1 VSSSQI
7 FEKNEPTHI
16 GCYEERKIMDET
28 QKNKSR
34 RRIPRSLLI
43 WLIFFTGIV
52 LVMMFIGFAS
62 VEPRELF
69 LKPLAFSLRV
79 LVYGVIGA
87 SLCLGLYLFVRWLNC
102 WRNVRRALVGVGI
115 LATLVA
121 IFYTEEDW
129 RGKRAWENCKRELE
143 AKGEVLDWN
152 KFIPPPVPDDENF
165 FKAPKMTEWFQKD
178 APIITQTATPFKP
191 TTNELTGDLNLSQFM
206 SQHQSQ
212 KTPVTIAELKIAS
225 KTTDGNGK
233 NVVLQFD
240 DPAAREQVKELMQNA
255 IGPSVNGSQA
265 QGLYF
270 MAKPLNHIQPAHI
283 VLQADKS
290 PNLEEVAA
298 LFPADTISTN
308 VGNLRVEL
316 GAQIN
321 SFRILVV
328 PHPVYSAAEYLQW
341 SDKAVPDFDLIREA
355 LDRPYAQMDGD
366 YTQPYVSPIPNFI
379 AVRFVAQTLASRAQC
394 YLLLGQPDKALD
406 ELTLLN
412 DSRRLLENAP
422 TGKPMFLVSAMINVA
437 VTGLY
442 VNMIADGLQSYA
454 WQEPQ
459 LAALQKQLAEIN
471 LSLFVVQ
478 AFESEPAA
486 TTHTLETIPTVKLKE
501 WFQVSVPGSQT
512 GSKISLWQK
521 IKNLKWML
529 LPRGWIYQNMATI
542 AELGNKQLDG
552 FDSQND
558 IIQPQKFGDLTR
570 ELNAITKPCKFLAAE
585 AIPNF
590 AKAWQTTAHNQTMV
604 NEAQIACALERYHL
618 AHGEYPETLDVLV
631 PQFME
636 KIPHDIIGGEPLHYR
651 RTDDGKFLLYSVGWN
666 EKDDGGEKHQYN
678 NVGRGVDYS
687 QGDWVW
693 EN

>member
-1 VSSSQI
+1 MSETPKSKLGLKI
-7 FEKNEPTHI
+7 FRWLFSIIGSIALLRVIADLFFRLVLQEHPTFPGI
-16 GCYEERKIMDET
+16 ANKIFYALANLIAITFALYLLKPFLSLDWRRLFT
-28 QKNKSR
+28 WQTL
-34 RRIPRSLLI
+34 RRILI
-43 WLIFFTGIV
+43 
-52 LVMMFIGFAS
+52 A
-62 VEPRELF
+62 
-69 LKPLAFSLRV
+69 LAV
-79 LVYGVIGA
+79 
-87 SLCLGLYLFVRWLNC
+87 
-102 WRNVRRALVGVGI
+102 

-152 KFIPPPVPDDENF
+152 AYIPPPGPDDQNF

-178 APIITQTATPFKP
+178 APIITQTANSFKP
-191 TTNELTGDLNLSQFM
+191 TTNELTRDLNLSQFM

-212 KTPVTIAELKIAS
+212 KTPVTIAELDITA
-225 KTTDGNGK
+225 KTTDGDEK

-240 DPAAREQVKELMQNA
+240 DPAAREQAKELIQNA
-255 IGPSVNGSQA
+255 IGPSANAPLGF
-265 QGLYF
+265 YF
-270 MAKPLNHIQPAHI
+270 TATPLNQIQPAHI
-283 VLQADKS
+283 VLQATKLPS
-290 PNLEEVAA
+290 LEEVTA

-308 VGNLRVEL
+308 VGNLRVES

-321 SFRILVV
+321 SFRILLV

-341 SDKAVPDFDLIREA
+341 SDQALPDFDLIREA
-355 LDRPYAQMDGD
+355 LDRPYARMDGD
-366 YTQPYVSPIPNFI
+366 YTQPYASPIPNFI
-379 AVRFVAQTLASRAQC
+379 AVRSVAQTLASRAQC

-442 VNMIADGLQSYA
+442 VHTIADGLQSHA

-471 LSLFVVQ
+471 LSSFVIQ

-486 TTHTLETIPTVKLKE
+486 RTHTLESIPTVKLKE

-512 GSKISLWQK
+512 GIKTSLWQK

-529 LPRGWIYQNMATI
+529 LPRGWIYQNMVTI
-542 AELGNKQLDG
+542 TELDNKQLDG

-570 ELNAITKPCKFLAAE
+570 ELNAIAKPYKFFAAE

-590 AKAWQTTAHNQTMV
+590 AKAWQSTAYNQTMV

-618 AHGEYPETLDVLV
+618 AHGEYPETLNALV

-636 KIPHDIIGGEPLHYR
+636 KIPHDIIGGQPLHYR
-651 RTDDGKFLLYSVGWN
+651 RTSDGKFLLYSVGWN
-666 EKDDGGEKHQYN
+666 VTDDGGKKHQYN

-687 QGDWVW
+687 QGDSWQ
-693 EN
+693 N